1 VENLNILV
9 VDDHVIFREGVK
21 ALLEP
26 MPGIGKVYHLGES
39 KQVLP
44 FLRNNAVD
52 VVIMDERLPGMTGI
66 DIVTEMKLHGL
77 ERPVVLLTAFHDRGV
92 YESALR
98 LGVGAVLLKGVDI
111 ETLYSSLRLVMAGQT
126 IIDPHFSAFAQ
137 MEPAA
142 NQYDLSEREKEVAS
156 LLGLAKTNM
165 EIAVALSISEG
176 TVKNYISNILKKMGL
191 SSRTQVALKVREEN
205 FL

>member
-1 VENLNILV
+1 MEALKVLV

-21 ALLEP
+21 VLLEP
-26 MPGIGKVYHLGES
+26 MPGVAKVFDLGEAN
-39 KQVLP
+39 QVLP

-52 VVIMDERLPGMTGI
+52 VIIIGERVGDMSGMDLI
-66 DIVTEMKLHGL
+66 TEIKLHKL
-77 ERPVVLLTAFHDRGV
+77 DKPFVLFSTKPNRAF

-98 LGVGAVLLKGVDI
+98 LGVGAVLLKGIDV
-111 ETLYSSLRLVMAGQT
+111 ETLYAKMRMVLAGQT
-126 IIDPHFSAFAQ
+126 IIDPHFSAYA
-137 MEPAA
+137 PAA
-142 NQYDLSEREKEVAS
+142 NRYDLSEREKEVAS